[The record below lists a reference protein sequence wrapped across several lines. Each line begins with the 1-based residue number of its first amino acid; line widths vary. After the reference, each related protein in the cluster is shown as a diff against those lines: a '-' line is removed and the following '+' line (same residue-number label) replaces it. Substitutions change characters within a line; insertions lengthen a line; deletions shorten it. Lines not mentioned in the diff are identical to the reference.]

1 MRVVRSV
8 ETWRRRSQLDG
19 ELHEHQSD
27 WVWLTTLGSRQ
38 VSTAQLVRLGH
49 QRWDIENRGF
59 NELVNGWHADHIYK
73 HEPHAIETFLLTTFL
88 AFNLYHAFVARNL
101 KPSLRRGKP
110 RVFWARVMAAE
121 LYQAATGPS
130 P

>member
-1 MRVVRSV
+1 MP
-8 ETWRRRSQLDG
+8 
-19 ELHEHQSD
+19 
-27 WVWLTTLGSRQ
+27 TT
-38 VSTAQLVRLGH
+38 STSTNP
-49 QRWDIENRGF
+49 D
-59 NELVNGWHADHIYK
+59 
-73 HEPHAIETFLLTTFL
+73 AIETFLLTTFL

-130 P
+130 PEFGILNWPLSAP

>member
-1 MRVVRSV
+1 MP
-8 ETWRRRSQLDG
+8 
-19 ELHEHQSD
+19 
-27 WVWLTTLGSRQ
+27 
-38 VSTAQLVRLGH
+38 
-49 QRWDIENRGF
+49 I
-59 NELVNGWHADHIYK
+59 HIYK

>member
-1 MRVVRSV
+1 MTASSTSIKAIGPANDFGVAASF
-8 ETWRRRSQLDG
+8 
-19 ELHEHQSD
+19 
-27 WVWLTTLGSRQ
+27 
-38 VSTAQLVRLGH
+38 TAQLVRLGH

-73 HEPHAIETFLLTTFL
+73 HEPHAIETVLLTTFL